1 MKDSIS
7 HLHVM
12 CQDWIRELKF
22 YKSEI
27 PFFKNRLEE
36 IVQKNTS
43 SEILMHVEHFENKF
57 RLMEIHIDELLH
69 DVKLKDKVLL
79 DNASEKPNYIGVK
92 MIESDNTIADLIQS
106 DATDFVK
113 TKKEFYQ
120 FLAKYL

>member
-43 SEILMHVEHFENKF
+43 SEILMHVEHFENKV

-92 MIESDNTIADLIQS
+92 MIESDNTIAELIQS